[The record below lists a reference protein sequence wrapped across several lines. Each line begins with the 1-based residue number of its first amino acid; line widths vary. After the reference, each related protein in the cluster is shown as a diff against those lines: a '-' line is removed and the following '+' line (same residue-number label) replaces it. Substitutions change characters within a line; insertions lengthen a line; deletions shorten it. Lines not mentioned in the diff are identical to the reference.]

1 MPINRRSACIG
12 LLPLG
17 SAWSGEEPIRMG
29 LHGMVLFG
37 GAEGLYASHL
47 PMFHVPHDVQL
58 LLHIRLQDGRLEQRM
73 RRTLAQRPE
82 LWTIEPEH
90 FDLTRLHASSSAPL
104 GGFGARLFQGH
115 FERGGQERHA
125 AVRVEVEQVL
135 LFNRLVPLMRQ
146 AAQQRFF
153 WFGKG
158 REQFLVKWLDQRPD
172 IDLIGRFVSHA
183 PMQGQR
189 LLTMPAGP
197 LKPPADN
204 VLTPRL
210 RQAGAKPVGAINWLY
225 ADTSDLA

>member
-1 MPINRRSACIG
+1 MNRRSACIA
-12 LLPLG
+12 LLPTAN
-17 SAWSGEEPIRMG
+17 AWSTEEPSRMG

-47 PMFHVPHDVQL
+47 PMFHAPHDVQL
-58 LLHIRLQDGRLEQRM
+58 LLRIRLQHGLLEQRM
-73 RRTLAQRPE
+73 RRALAQHPQ
-82 LWTIEPEH
+82 LWTIEPER
-90 FDLTRLHASSSAPL
+90 FDLTRLHAGSSAPL
-104 GGFGARLFQGH
+104 GGFNARLVQGH

-125 AVRVEVEQVL
+125 GVQIEVEQVL

-172 IDLIGRFVSHA
+172 IDLIGRFVSHT
-183 PMQGQR
+183 PLQGQR

-204 VLTPRL
+204 NLRSLL
-210 RQAGAKPVGAINWLY
+210 RQAGAEPIGAIDWLY
-225 ADTSDLA
+225 ADTTDLA